1 MASSGVEMSDKCSKV
16 ICKGPGRCH
25 GGVALAI
32 AYVLVLTLAKRVFTD
47 EEPSVDSVA
56 GPSHH
61 PEKWIGLSGTT
72 RLLA

>member
-1 MASSGVEMSDKCSKV
+1 MA
-16 ICKGPGRCH
+16 P
-25 GGVALAI
+25 AI
-32 AYVLVLTLAKRVFTD
+32 AYVLVLTLAKRDFTD

-61 PEKWIGLSGTT
+61 PEKTWIGLSGTT